1 EPNRERLKKIL
12 GVVDQRLPPAMQ
24 LVATTDQ
31 PALVAET
38 DRFKVY
44 AVRWPVLPGVD
55 GEGLLLEPTG
65 KVVANAVAI
74 PDADQTPEMIVGLAH
89 GVPQESQI
97 GRRLA
102 ENGCRVVVPTL
113 IDRKDDYSGNAKLN
127 KWTNQPHREFV
138 YRMAFEMGRHIIGY
152 EVQKVL

>member
-1 EPNRERLKKIL
+1 
-12 GVVDQRLPPAMQ
+12 MQ

-65 KVVANAVAI
+65 KVVANVVAI
-74 PDADQTPEMIVGLAH
+74 PDADWTPEMIVGLAP
-89 GVPQESQI
+89 GVSKESQFAS
-97 GRRLA
+97 RQLL
-102 ENGCRVVVPTL
+102 P
-113 IDRKDDYSGNAKLN
+113 
-127 KWTNQPHREFV
+127 
-138 YRMAFEMGRHIIGY
+138 
-152 EVQKVL
+152 